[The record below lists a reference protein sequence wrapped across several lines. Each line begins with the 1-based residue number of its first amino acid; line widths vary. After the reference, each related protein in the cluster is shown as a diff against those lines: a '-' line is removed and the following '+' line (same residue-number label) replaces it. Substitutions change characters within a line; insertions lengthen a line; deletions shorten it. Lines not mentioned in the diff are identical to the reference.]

1 MATAVK
7 YFDSARIAYGRQTTG
22 VTATDGSG
30 TGGTFTWY
38 NATGGGSGAPTT
50 DWMLTKI
57 IFTSSSATGVG
68 DLADCLIHIFV
79 DDGTTSRIIRT
90 IDVGNPA
97 AGSTTVSAYQ
107 IEVNF
112 GPEFIFPSTVLPE
125 FTISV
130 TPTAGNLDAVLYAQ
144 VS

>member
-7 YFDSARIAYGRQTTG
+7 YFDGARIAHGRATTG
-22 VTATDGSG
+22 VAATDGSG
-30 TGGTFTWY
+30 SSTTFTWY
-38 NATGGGSGAPTT
+38 APTGGGAGAPTT

-57 IFTSSSATGVG
+57 IFTSTSGTGVG

-79 DDGTTSRIIRT
+79 DDGTTNRIIRT

-97 AGSTTVSAYQ
+97 AGSVTVSAYQ

-112 GPEFIFPSTVLPE
+112 GPEFVFPSTVLPE
-125 FTISV
+125 FSVSV
-130 TPTAGNLDAVLYAQ
+130 TPTAGNLDAVLFAQ
-144 VS
+144 VA

>member
-1 MATAVK
+1 MAASVK
-7 YFDSARIAYGRQTTG
+7 YFDTAKIAHGRATTG

-30 TGGTFTWY
+30 TGSTFTWY
-38 NATGGGSGAPTT
+38 NSAPSG

-57 IFTSSSATGVG
+57 IFTSTSATGVG

-79 DDGTTSRIIRT
+79 DDGSTSRIIRT

-112 GPEFIFPSTVLPE
+112 GPEFVFPSTVLPE

-130 TPTAGNLDAVLYAQ
+130 TPTAGNLDAVLFAQ
-144 VS
+144 AA

>member
-1 MATAVK
+1 MAAAVK
-7 YFDSARIAYGRQTTG
+7 YFDTAKIAHGRATTG

-38 NATGGGSGAPTT
+38 NTAPTA

-57 IFTSSSATGVG
+57 VFTSTSATGVG
-68 DLADCLIHIFV
+68 DLADSLINIFV
-79 DDGTTSRIIRT
+79 DDGSTSRIIRT

-97 AGSTTVSAYQ
+97 AGSVTVSAYQ

-130 TPTAGNLDAVLYAQ
+130 TPTAGNLDAVLFAQ
-144 VS
+144 MA

>member
-7 YFDSARIAYGRQTTG
+7 YLDSAKIAHGRATTG

-30 TGGTFTWY
+30 TGSQFTWY
-38 NATGGGSGAPTT
+38 NTAPAS

-57 IFTSSSATGVG
+57 IFSSTSATGVG
-68 DLADCLIHIFV
+68 DLADSLIHIFV
-79 DDGTTSRIIRT
+79 DDGSTSRIIRT
-90 IDVGNPA
+90 IDVGNPS
-97 AGSTTVSAYQ
+97 AGTVALSAYQ
-107 IEVNF
+107 IETNF

-130 TPTAGNLDAVLYAQ
+130 TPTAGNLDAVLFAQ
-144 VS
+144 MA

>member
-1 MATAVK
+1 MAASVK
-7 YFDSARIAYGRQTTG
+7 YFDTAKIAHGRATTG

-30 TGGTFTWY
+30 TGSTFTWY
-38 NATGGGSGAPTT
+38 NTAPTG

-57 IFTSSSATGVG
+57 IFSSTSATGVG
-68 DLADCLIHIFV
+68 NPADSLLHIFV

-90 IDVGNPA
+90 IDLGDPA
-97 AGSTTVSAYQ
+97 VGSTTVSGWQ
-107 IEVNF
+107 VEVNF

-130 TPTAGNLDAVLYAQ
+130 TPTAGNIDAVLFAQ
-144 VS
+144 AA

>member
-7 YFDSARIAYGRQTTG
+7 YFDTAKIAHGRATTG
-22 VTATDGSG
+22 VANTDGSG
-30 TGGTFTWY
+30 TGSTFTWY
-38 NATGGGSGAPTT
+38 NTAPAS

-57 IFTSSSATGVG
+57 IFTSTSATGVG
-68 DLADCLIHIFV
+68 DLANSLIHIFV
-79 DDGTTSRIIRT
+79 DDGSTARIIRT
-90 IDVGNPA
+90 IDVGDPA
-97 AGSTTVSAYQ
+97 AGSTSVSAYQ

-130 TPTAGNLDAVLYAQ
+130 TPTAGNVDAVLFAQ
-144 VS
+144 MA

>member
-7 YFDSARIAYGRQTTG
+7 YFDQAKIAHGRATTG
-22 VTATDGSG
+22 VANTDGSG
-30 TGGTFTWY
+30 TGTTFTWY
-38 NATGGGSGAPTT
+38 NTAPAA
-50 DWMLTKI
+50 DWFPVKM
-57 IFTSSSATGVG
+57 IFTSTNAGGTA

-107 IEVNF
+107 IEENF
-112 GPEFIFPSTVLPE
+112 GPEFTLPSTVLLE
-125 FTISV
+125 FTVSV
-130 TPTAGNLDAVLYAQ
+130 TPTAGNLDAVLFAQ
-144 VS
+144 MA

>member
-7 YFDSARIAYGRQTTG
+7 YFDTAKIAHGRATTG

-30 TGGTFTWY
+30 TETTFTWY
-38 NATGGGSGAPTT
+38 NTAPSG

-57 IFTSSSATGVG
+57 IFTASSATGVG
-68 DLADCLIHIFV
+68 DLANSLIHIFV
-79 DDGTTSRIIRT
+79 NDGSTARIIRT
-90 IDVGNPA
+90 IDVGDPA
-97 AGSTTVSAYQ
+97 AGSTSVSAYQ

-130 TPTAGNLDAVLYAQ
+130 TPTAGNVDAVLFAQ
-144 VS
+144 MA